1 MPAATRQAPDPLD
14 TARLSSF
21 AHVMETSRSPA
32 KRRLEAALE
41 RHVGLAESESA
52 NLYELRIK
60 LALIAHEKRF
70 LLLTY
75 LMHHEGAFS
84 SQHLASA
91 IADRHTNVVK
101 HLSVMRAAGIIQGE
115 RETAT
120 TIAHYSLNKAFVERL
135 ARFFVEGPTAG

>member
-1 MPAATRQAPDPLD
+1 
-14 TARLSSF
+14 
-21 AHVMETSRSPA
+21 METSRAPA

-60 LALIAHEKRF
+60 LALIAHKKRF

-120 TIAHYSLNKAFVERL
+120 TIAHYSLNKAFVEKL
-135 ARFFVEGPTAG
+135 ARFFVEGPTAS